1 MKKGDFME
9 NSKPVTNRD
18 MSYDERLRGYEL
30 QKKTARLVCKTSE
43 EYEAI
48 VKQLAKIWEV

>member
-43 EYEAI
+43 EYENI